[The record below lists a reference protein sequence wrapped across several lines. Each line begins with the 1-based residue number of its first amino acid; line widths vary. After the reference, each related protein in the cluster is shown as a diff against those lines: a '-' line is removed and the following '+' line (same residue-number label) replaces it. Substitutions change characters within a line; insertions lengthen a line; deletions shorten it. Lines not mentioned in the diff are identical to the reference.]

1 MRRIVAVIGLLGTL
15 AVQPL
20 LSLTGFCATTELHL
34 PVEPEAKLRWNP
46 EARRMS
52 ASIESAPL
60 RETMAKLGGVTG
72 WRILLDPTAERNVSV
87 QFTNKSTG
95 EALRMLLGN
104 LNFAV
109 VPETPGPAKLLVFK
123 NEMRDATQLIAPAP
137 QPKRGKDWLAN
148 EIIVTLRKGSK
159 RNIDELARQL
169 GAKVVGRNDKLGT
182 YRLQFDSDEAAE
194 GARQG
199 LDAAS
204 DLRVDD
210 NYALRSPDPSGNQ
223 IPEGPPNFNLK
234 PNADADTT
242 HTIVAVVDTAV
253 QALDSTKSPFLLQ
266 NVDVAG
272 PTDPR
277 KLADATPL
285 HGTSMVET
293 LLGSMALAAQG
304 ESESNV
310 RILPVNVYGNGE
322 TTTTY
327 DVTLG
332 VYEAVTRGA
341 NIVNLSLGGDGDSP
355 LLDNLIAQAR
365 KNGVLF
371 FAAAGNVPTTAPT
384 YPAANPMVYAVT
396 AADRNGQ
403 IASYANTGS
412 FIDLIAPGTSYID
425 YTGQTFRI
433 MGTSPATATVSG
445 YAATALA
452 QGKSLAEVQAA
463 IAGKFG
469 LKR

>member
-1 MRRIVAVIGLLGTL
+1 MRHILSAILLVW
-15 AVQPL
+15 AM
-20 LSLTGFCATTELHL
+20 ATARPAALPAPAELRL
-34 PVEPEAKLRWNP
+34 PVEPAAKLRWNG

-52 ASIESAPL
+52 ANIESASL
-60 RETMAKLGGVTG
+60 RETMSKLGGATG
-72 WRILLDPTAERNVSV
+72 WKILLDPAAERNVSA
-87 QFTNKSTG
+87 QFTNKATG
-95 EALRMLLGN
+95 EALHLLLGE

-109 VPETPGPAKLLVFK
+109 VPENPGPSKLFVFK
-123 NEMRDATQLIAPAP
+123 NEIRDATQVVEPAP
-137 QPKRGKDWLAN
+137 QHKRGKDWLSK
-148 EIIVTLRKGSK
+148 EVIVTLRKGSK
-159 RNIDELARQL
+159 RNIDELARLL
-169 GAKVVGRNDKLGT
+169 GAKILGRNDKLGT
-182 YRLQFDSDEAAE
+182 YRLGFDSDDGAE
-194 GARQG
+194 RARQG
-199 LDAAS
+199 LDSAN

-210 NYALRSPDPSGNQ
+210 NYALRSPDPNGSQ
-223 IPEGPPNFNLK
+223 APEGPPAFDLK
-234 PNADADTT
+234 PNSDADTT

-253 QALDSTKSPFLLQ
+253 QSLDTTKSPFLMQ
-266 NVDVAG
+266 SVDVAG
-272 PTDPR
+272 PTDPS
-277 KLADATPL
+277 KLSDSTPL

-293 LLGSMALAAQG
+293 LLGSMASSAQG
-304 ESESNV
+304 QSESNV

-327 DVTLG
+327 NVTLG
-332 VYEAVTRGA
+332 VYEAITRGA
-341 NIVNLSLGGDGDSP
+341 DIVNLSLGGDGDSP

-433 MGTSPATATVSG
+433 MGTSPATAWVSG
-445 YAATALA
+445 FAAMTMS
-452 QGKSLAEVQAA
+452 QGKSVPEVEASVAA
-463 IAGKFG
+463 KYSI
-469 LKR
+469 KR